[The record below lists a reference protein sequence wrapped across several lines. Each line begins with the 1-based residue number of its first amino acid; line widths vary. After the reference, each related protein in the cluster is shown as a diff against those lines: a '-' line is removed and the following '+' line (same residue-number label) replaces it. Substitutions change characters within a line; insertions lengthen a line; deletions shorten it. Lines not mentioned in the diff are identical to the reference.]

1 MGAFDFHKNVKA
13 LSNVSSI
20 PMALECFLQKVGG
33 PYLYFAWMKNHSAL
47 QLMHSKPKIS
57 SELIRLYE
65 SDPSFDLADLKDP
78 LKIRILQK
86 LVQKVSPEEKL
97 FPYWIHI
104 NNEPFGLFFLP
115 DDSLPTQSLLH
126 YVELKCQSLYWKKQ
140 SQTQIPQEEFLKTLY
155 TEISRARRL
164 ARPVTLILIQ
174 CSSEEPLDPFFKS
187 LSNHL
192 EKNSRIYD
200 VASVLNSKEIALLLP
215 HTSEQGGLEK
225 AEKIYWTLQSLNQTQ
240 ILKKPVNFQV
250 TIAEYPKSA
259 RDALSLLQL
268 ARDACTYG
276 QAKQTS
282 IVIAEA
288 PQGFKP
294 DFQVQN
300 ESDNLCEWI

>member
-1 MGAFDFHKNVKA
+1 MDASDFHKHVKA
-13 LSNVSSI
+13 LSSVSSI

-65 SDPSFDLADLKDP
+65 SDPSFTPADLKDP
-78 LKIRILQK
+78 LKIRMLQK
-86 LVQKVSPEEKL
+86 LVQKASPEEKL

-104 NNEPFGLFFLP
+104 ENEPFGLFFLP
-115 DDSLPTQSLLH
+115 DDSPHIQSLLH

-140 SQTQIPQEEFLKTLY
+140 AQAQTPQEEFLKTLY
-155 TEISRARRL
+155 TEISRSRRL
-164 ARPVTLILIQ
+164 GLPATLILIQ
-174 CSSEEPLDPFFKS
+174 CSSEEPLEPFLKS
-187 LSNHL
+187 LYNHL
-192 EKNSRIYD
+192 EKNSRNYD
-200 VASVLNSKEIALLLP
+200 LASVLNTKEIALLLP

-225 AEKIYWTLQSLNQTQ
+225 AEKIYWTLQSLNQSQ
-240 ILKKPVNFQV
+240 ILKKSVNFQIS
-250 TIAEYPKSA
+250 IAEYPKSA
-259 RDALSLLQL
+259 RDALGLLKL

-276 QAKQTS
+276 QVKQTG

-300 ESDNLCEWI
+300 ESDNLCEWV